1 MKLWMISILWILSL
15 SVAPAMQIFVKTL
28 TGKTITLDV
37 EPSDTIEN
45 VKAKIQDKEEIPPDQ
60 QRLIFAGKQLE
71 DARTLSDYNIQKE
84 STLHLVLR
92 ILLDESSVAEQAQLT
107 RTPMRTAGMVLHGL
121 HGHPLDFR
129 IKPGKDH
136 AVWMGG
142 DWGMDQHDLSDGEI
156 VIAEFGAAKALGLS
170 GTQLGGAI
178 GQSWSN
184 HDTYLG
190 GNQDLRGQYLL
201 GELILPIEIAGPTAW
216 MTLTAY
222 YHQADADILRAYA
235 NGPNIDTSFGETDI
249 DTWAFRGR
257 IDWENMTKFAGVT
270 FSPFLDLA
278 FIQADVDGYSEA
290 GGVTPAVFASRTDH
304 AMEAR
309 AGVNMCYEINKS
321 LALTAETTIAQRLSE
336 KNSAVTGQASGT
348 VFRLIAPDD
357 HDIWATGSF
366 GIRAD
371 TDAGVVNLR
380 VNATTQGSGSAAW
393 VSLMWSLPL

>member
-1 MKLWMISILWILSL
+1 MISILWILSL

>member
-1 MKLWMISILWILSL
+1 MISILWILSL

-257 IDWENMTKFAGVT
+257 IDWENMTKCAGVT

>member
-45 VKAKIQDKEEIPPDQ
+45 VKAKIQDKEEIAPDQ

-222 YHQADADILRAYA
+222 YHQADADILRAYT

-380 VNATTQGSGSAAW
+380 VNGTTQGSGSAAW